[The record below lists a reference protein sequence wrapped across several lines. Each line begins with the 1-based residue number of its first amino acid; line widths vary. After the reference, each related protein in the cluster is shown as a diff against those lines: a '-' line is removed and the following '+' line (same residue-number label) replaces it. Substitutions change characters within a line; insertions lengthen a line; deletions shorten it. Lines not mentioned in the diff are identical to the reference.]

1 MFEAKAHMWGL
12 KPNPKSRIVLLPT
25 PIYCW
30 PIMYHKATFEISTF
44 NKYFWTKQQYR
55 VLADSTILQC
65 QENSNNRDE
74 WEEFKGDFFLW
85 GELCKEHNFHEII
98 SFGWGVWRIFNRSQ

>member
-65 QENSNNRDE
+65 QQTFLHSSKGERDIDSVVGILLFWSNQPTTQPQE
-74 WEEFKGDFFLW
+74 
-85 GELCKEHNFHEII
+85 
-98 SFGWGVWRIFNRSQ
+98 